1 MKIWFND
8 IDDKN
13 MDAIITAQEDII
25 GLYWMAFDGI
35 KEGTCNLM
43 VEVKEDEEDLK
54 TSITIKNGMYLI
66 EFVNDKYQGLAE
78 VPVNEIGMV
87 QMI

>member
-8 IDDKN
+8 IDDKI
-13 MDAIITAQEDII
+13 MDAIITAQEGIV
-25 GLYWMAFDGI
+25 GLYWMAFEGV
-35 KEGTCNLM
+35 KEGTTNLV

-54 TSITIKNGMYLI
+54 TSITIKNGRYII
-66 EFVNDKYQGLAE
+66 EFVNDKFQGLAE

-87 QMI
+87 QLV

>member
-13 MDAIITAQEDII
+13 MDAIITAQEGII
-25 GLYWMAFDGI
+25 GLYWMAFEGV
-35 KEGTCNLM
+35 KEGTTNLV

-66 EFVNDKYQGLAE
+66 EFLNDKFQGLAE
-78 VPVNEIGMV
+78 VPVNEVGMV
-87 QMI
+87 QMV